1 MSRATTSLDEALYC
15 ESYIMLTDITD
26 KFEMSAEAASAFLES
41 NEGDILDAMADAADS
56 KVYVLLRQQDV
67 KLK

>member
-15 ESYIMLTDITD
+15 EYYIMLTDITD
-26 KFEMSAEAASAFLES
+26 KFDISTEAASAFLES
-41 NEGDILDAMADAADS
+41 NEGGILDAMADAADS
-56 KVYVLLRQQDV
+56 KVYVLLRQQGV